1 MRFQVLL
8 FSSIVA
14 ISAHICAGYLLSS
27 FSSSSSSSSFVK
39 NEFFSQSSLHKYGT
53 SSRLYAKA
61 EGRKRR
67 KAKSGPVTEREE
79 EGNSLG

>member
-1 MRFQVLL
+1 MMRFQVLL

-14 ISAHICAGYLLSS
+14 ISAHLCAGYLL
-27 FSSSSSSSSFVK
+27 SSSSSSSSFVK
-39 NEFFSQSSLHKYGT
+39 NEFFSQSSLHKYDT

-67 KAKSGPVTEREE
+67 KAKSGPVTEQEE